1 MNKQEILQKI
11 GLNKDESTIYLALL
25 ELGPS
30 HISTISDKTKIH
42 RPLIY
47 KAIPSLLEKRL
58 ITQEQR
64 EKTTLYVA
72 EPPNRL
78 EAIFEDLKF
87 DLFEILPDLE
97 DSYVNNTKNGIRVRF
112 LEGKDGTKRV
122 FEDVVR
128 SLKRED
134 TFYRISSNIDGQEKK
149 DKYVPRSYRRIR
161 DAKKLQRL
169 VITNEQTAENK
180 EERLDRFIKVM
191 PGDYGLFNHNVTQI
205 IYGDKVAFI
214 DYNSETAL
222 IVESKAVADFQA
234 HVFKNF
240 YKKLD

>member
-1 MNKQEILQKI
+1 MNKQQILQKI
-11 GLNKDESTIYLALL
+11 GLNKDESAIYLALL

-47 KAIPSLLEKRL
+47 KAIPSLLEKKL
-58 ITQEQR
+58 ITQTHK
-64 EKTTLYVA
+64 EKTVLYVA

-78 EAIFEDLKF
+78 ESIFEELKL

-97 DSYVNNTKNGIRVRF
+97 DTYVTNTKKGIKVRF
-112 LEGKDGTKRV
+112 LEGQTGTMRV
-122 FEDVVR
+122 FDDVVR
-128 SLKRED
+128 SLKRDD
-134 TFYRISSNIDGQEKK
+134 TFYRISSNKDGQEKR
-149 DKYVPRSYRRIR
+149 DKYVPRNYSRIR
-161 DAKKLQRL
+161 DSKKLQRM
-169 VITNEQTAENK
+169 VITNEQTAKHK
-180 EERLDRFIKVM
+180 EDKLDRFIKVM
-191 PGDYGLFNHNVTQI
+191 PSDFGLFDHNVTQI
-205 IYGDKVAFI
+205 IYGDRVAFI

-222 IVESKAVADFQA
+222 IVESKAIADFQA